1 LKSVIFT
8 AVAGYIYDESRWRHR
23 VKRKITL
30 LSLSLLIVT
39 GMMLASCGTA
49 ATTTAQSVITTS
61 AGPTALTVT
70 NGSQVKTYSMSQ
82 IKDDNLVNENGGEKT
97 QDGTIIGPYPYI
109 AVLLTD
115 IIYPVG
121 GVTSGESVKLTSADG
136 SSTTLTYDQIVN
148 GNFNIYNSTGSK
160 ITTATKPT
168 ICIIFSQ
175 NGSPLVGSTG
185 PLELGAL
192 STMNFIT
199 DSSLWLS
206 NVQKIEI
213 IPAQ

>member
-1 LKSVIFT
+1 M
-8 AVAGYIYDESRWRHR
+8 
-23 VKRKITL
+23 KRKITL

-49 ATTTAQSVITTS
+49 TTTTSQSVITTS

>member
-1 LKSVIFT
+1 M
-8 AVAGYIYDESRWRHR
+8 
-23 VKRKITL
+23 KRKITL
-30 LSLSLLIVT
+30 LSLSLLVMT

-61 AGPTALTVT
+61 TGPTALTVT

>member
-1 LKSVIFT
+1 M
-8 AVAGYIYDESRWRHR
+8 
-23 VKRKITL
+23 KRKITL

-49 ATTTAQSVITTS
+49 TTTTGQTVITTS
-61 AGPTALTVT
+61 QGPIVLTVT
-70 NGSQVKTYSMSQ
+70 NGIQVKTYSMDE

-121 GVTSGESVKLTSADG
+121 SLTAGESVKLTSANG
-136 SSTTLTYDQIVN
+136 SSTTLTYDQVVN
-148 GNFNIYNSTGSK
+148 GNFNIYNSTGSQ

-185 PLELGAL
+185 PLELGTL
-192 STMNFIT
+192 STLNFIT
-199 DSSLWLS
+199 DASMWLS
-206 NVQKIEI
+206 NVQKIDI
-213 IPAQ
+213 IPAH

>member
-1 LKSVIFT
+1 M
-8 AVAGYIYDESRWRHR
+8 
-23 VKRKITL
+23 KRKITL
-30 LSLSLLIVT
+30 LSLSLLVMT
-39 GMMLASCGTA
+39 GMMLASCGTT

-61 AGPTALTVT
+61 TGPTALTVT

>member
-1 LKSVIFT
+1 
-8 AVAGYIYDESRWRHR
+8 

-30 LSLSLLIVT
+30 LSLSLLVMT
-39 GMMLASCGTA
+39 GMMLASCGTT

-61 AGPTALTVT
+61 TGPTALTVT

>member
-1 LKSVIFT
+1 
-8 AVAGYIYDESRWRHR
+8 
-23 VKRKITL
+23 
-30 LSLSLLIVT
+30 
-39 GMMLASCGTA
+39 
-49 ATTTAQSVITTS
+49 
-61 AGPTALTVT
+61 
-70 NGSQVKTYSMSQ
+70 MSQ

-148 GNFNIYNSTGSK
+148 GNFNIYNSTGSQ

-185 PLELGAL
+185 PLELGTL
-192 STMNFIT
+192 SNLNFFT
-199 DSSLWLS
+199 DGSMWLS
-206 NVQKIEI
+206 NVQKIDI

>member
-1 LKSVIFT
+1 M
-8 AVAGYIYDESRWRHR
+8 
-23 VKRKITL
+23 KRKITL

-49 ATTTAQSVITTS
+49 TTTTSQSVITTS

-82 IKDDNLVNENGGEKT
+82 IQNDNVVNGWGGEKT
-97 QDGTIIGPYPYI
+97 QDGTIVGPYPYI

-121 GVTSGESVKLTSADG
+121 GVTAGESVKLTSANG
-136 SSTTLTYDQIVN
+136 SSATLTYDQVVN
-148 GNFNIYNSTGSK
+148 GNFNIYNSTGSQ

-185 PLELGAL
+185 PLELGTL
-192 STMNFIT
+192 SNLNFFT
-199 DSSLWLS
+199 DGSMWLS
-206 NVQKIEI
+206 NVQKIDI

>member
-1 LKSVIFT
+1 M
-8 AVAGYIYDESRWRHR
+8 
-23 VKRKITL
+23 
-30 LSLSLLIVT
+30 T
-39 GMMLASCGTA
+39 GMMLASCGTT

-61 AGPTALTVT
+61 TGPTALTVT

>member
-1 LKSVIFT
+1 M
-8 AVAGYIYDESRWRHR
+8 
-23 VKRKITL
+23 KRKITL

-39 GMMLASCGTA
+39 GMMLASCGTT

-61 AGPTALTVT
+61 TGPTALTVT

>member
-1 LKSVIFT
+1 M
-8 AVAGYIYDESRWRHR
+8 
-23 VKRKITL
+23 KRKIIG
-30 LSLSLLIVT
+30 LSLILIITAAVLLT
-39 GMMLASCGTA
+39 SCGK
-49 ATTTAQSVITTS
+49 ATTTTNQPINTTVT
-61 AGPTALTVT
+61 GPIVLTVT
-70 NGSQVKTYSMSQ
+70 NGSKVKNYSMDE
-82 IKDDNLVNENGGEKT
+82 IKNDNLVNGYGAEKT

-109 AVLLTD
+109 AVSLND

-121 GVTSGESVKLTSADG
+121 GVTAGQSMKITSADG
-136 SSTTLTYDQIVN
+136 SSKTLTYNQVEN
-148 GNFNIYNSTGSK
+148 GNFNIYNSTGNQ
-160 ITTATKPT
+160 IATATKPT

-175 NGSPLVGSTG
+175 NGVPLAGSTG

-206 NVQKIEI
+206 NVQKIDI

>member
-1 LKSVIFT
+1 M
-8 AVAGYIYDESRWRHR
+8 
-23 VKRKITL
+23 RKLTG
-30 LSLSLLIVT
+30 LSLILIIAAGVLLT
-39 GMMLASCGTA
+39 SCGTA
-49 ATTTAQSVITTS
+49 ATTTVPRLITTTP
-61 AGPTALTVT
+61 GPTVLTVT
-70 NGSQVKTYSMSQ
+70 NGSKVKNYSMEE

-97 QDGTIIGPYPYI
+97 QNGTIIGPYPYI
-109 AVLLTD
+109 AVSMTD

-121 GVTSGESVKLTSADG
+121 GMTTGQSMKITSADG
-136 SSTTLTYDQIVN
+136 SSTTLTYDQVIN
-148 GNFNIYNSTGSK
+148 GNFSVYNSTGSQV
-160 ITTATKPT
+160 TTATKPT

-175 NGSPLVGSTG
+175 NGSPLAGTAG

-206 NVQKIEI
+206 NVQKIDI

>member
-1 LKSVIFT
+1 
-8 AVAGYIYDESRWRHR
+8 

-49 ATTTAQSVITTS
+49 TTTTGQTVITTS
-61 AGPTALTVT
+61 QGPIVLTVT
-70 NGSQVKTYSMSQ
+70 NGIQVKTYSMDE

-121 GVTSGESVKLTSADG
+121 SLTAGESVKLTSANG
-136 SSTTLTYDQIVN
+136 SSTTLTYDQVVN
-148 GNFNIYNSTGSK
+148 GNFNIYNSTGSQ

-185 PLELGAL
+185 PLELGTL
-192 STMNFIT
+192 STLNFIT
-199 DSSLWLS
+199 DASMWLS
-206 NVQKIEI
+206 NVQKIDI
-213 IPAQ
+213 IPAH

>member
-1 LKSVIFT
+1 M
-8 AVAGYIYDESRWRHR
+8 
-23 VKRKITL
+23 KRKITL

>member
-1 LKSVIFT
+1 M
-8 AVAGYIYDESRWRHR
+8 
-23 VKRKITL
+23 KRKITL
-30 LSLSLLIVT
+30 LSLSLLVMT
-39 GMMLASCGTA
+39 GMMLASCGTT

-61 AGPTALTVT
+61 TGLTALSVT

-206 NVQKIEI
+206 NVQKIDI
-213 IPAQ
+213 ITAQ

>member
-1 LKSVIFT
+1 M
-8 AVAGYIYDESRWRHR
+8 
-23 VKRKITL
+23 KRKITL
-30 LSLSLLIVT
+30 LSLSLLVMT
-39 GMMLASCGTA
+39 GMMLASCGTT

>member
-1 LKSVIFT
+1 LKSVIPT

-70 NGSQVKTYSMSQ
+70 NGSNVKNYSMAEIQ
-82 IKDDNLVNENGGEKT
+82 DDNLVNGWGGEKT
-97 QDGTIIGPYPYI
+97 QDGTIIGPYQYT

-115 IIYPVG
+115 ILYPVG
-121 GVTSGESVKLTSADG
+121 GVTTGESVKLTSANG
-136 SSTTLTYDQIVN
+136 SSTTLTYDQVVN
-148 GNFNIYNSTGSK
+148 GNFNIYNSTGSQ

-175 NGSPLVGSTG
+175 NGSPLDGSTG
-185 PLELGAL
+185 QLELGAL
-192 STMNFIT
+192 STLNFIT
-199 DSSLWLS
+199 DGSMWLS
-206 NVQKIEI
+206 NVQKIDI
-213 IPAQ
+213 IAVH

>member
-1 LKSVIFT
+1 M
-8 AVAGYIYDESRWRHR
+8 
-23 VKRKITL
+23 KRKITL
-30 LSLSLLIVT
+30 LSPSLLIVT

-49 ATTTAQSVITTS
+49 ATTTIPPVDTTA
-61 AGPTALTVT
+61 AGPTVLTVT
-70 NGSQVKTYSMSQ
+70 NGSQVKPYSMSQ
-82 IKDDNLVNENGGEKT
+82 IQDDNLVNGYGGEKT

-121 GVTSGESVKLTSADG
+121 GVTAGESVKLASANG
-136 SSTTLTYDQIVN
+136 SSTTLTYDQVVN
-148 GNFNIYNSTGSK
+148 GNFNIYNSTGSQ

-206 NVQKIEI
+206 NVQKIDI

>member
-1 LKSVIFT
+1 
-8 AVAGYIYDESRWRHR
+8 
-23 VKRKITL
+23 
-30 LSLSLLIVT
+30 
-39 GMMLASCGTA
+39 
-49 ATTTAQSVITTS
+49 VITTS
-61 AGPTALTVT
+61 TGPTALTVT
-70 NGSQVKTYSMSQ
+70 NGSKVNTYSMSQ

>member
-1 LKSVIFT
+1 M
-8 AVAGYIYDESRWRHR
+8 
-23 VKRKITL
+23 
-30 LSLSLLIVT
+30 T
-39 GMMLASCGTA
+39 GMMLASCGTT

-61 AGPTALTVT
+61 TGPTALTVT
-70 NGSQVKTYSMSQ
+70 NGSQVKNYSMSQ

-160 ITTATKPT
+160 ITT
-168 ICIIFSQ
+168 Q